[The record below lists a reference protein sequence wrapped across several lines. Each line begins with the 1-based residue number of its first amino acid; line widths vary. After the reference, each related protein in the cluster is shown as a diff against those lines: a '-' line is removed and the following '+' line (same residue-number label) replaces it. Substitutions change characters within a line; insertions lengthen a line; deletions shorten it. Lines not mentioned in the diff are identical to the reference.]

1 MKYGITDSMA
11 IPKYAEIKDRIR
23 IDMDTGRAIIP
34 DLECNESTNVRIPDM
49 DNIKDYFAVEKLYR
63 RLMVVDAMNTIIRHA
78 NNENIAYG
86 DWLAVGVADGDTGLN
101 LYDYID
107 DDTYKDISQVFVDII
122 SDVKD
127 IDDLVY

>member
-23 IDMDTGRAIIP
+23 IDMNTGPAIIP
-34 DLECNESTNVRIPDM
+34 DLEHKNHTNVRVPNM
-49 DNIKDYFAVEKLYR
+49 DDIKDYFAVETLYR
-63 RLMVVDAMNTIIRHA
+63 RLMVVDAMNTIIRNA
-78 NNENIAYG
+78 NNENISYG

>member
-23 IDMDTGRAIIP
+23 IDMA
-34 DLECNESTNVRIPDM
+34 L
-49 DNIKDYFAVEKLYR
+49 
-63 RLMVVDAMNTIIRHA
+63 DAMNTVIRYA
-78 NNENIAYG
+78 NNEDIAYG
-86 DWLAVGVADGDTGLN
+86 DWLAVGVADGDTGLS